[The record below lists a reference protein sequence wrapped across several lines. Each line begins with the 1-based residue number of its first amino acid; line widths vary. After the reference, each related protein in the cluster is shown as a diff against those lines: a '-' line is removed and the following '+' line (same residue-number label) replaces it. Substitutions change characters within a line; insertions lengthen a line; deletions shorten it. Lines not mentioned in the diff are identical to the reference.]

1 MTYYIFWSAALFWSW
16 LSHQKINILIRPI
29 ACDLIIYFKSSSVVG
44 LEDSCPVSAH
54 SARLPDSLQIGS
66 WLSQQKIQ
74 FWSAPLFFGLD
85 FLNKRYIFWFAPLR
99 VCDFIKYFISQLF
112 FGLDFLNKDTY
123 FDPPRCVCELIIYF
137 EARLFFGLDFSTK
150 DTYFDPPRCVCAI
163 NIFLKSRSWLCQQKI
178 YSDPPRLIISL
189 FNHITAL
196 LRTWLSQQKIQYD
209 PPRCVC
215 N

>member
-1 MTYYIFWSAALFWSW
+1 MTFST
-16 LSHQKINILIRPI
+16 
-29 ACDLIIYFKSSSVVG
+29 
-44 LEDSCPVSAH
+44 
-54 SARLPDSLQIGS
+54 
-66 WLSQQKIQ
+66 
-74 FWSAPLFFGLD
+74 
-85 FLNKRYIFWFAPLR
+85 
-99 VCDFIKYFISQLF
+99 
-112 FGLDFLNKDTY
+112 KDTY

-189 FNHITAL
+189 INHITAL
-196 LRTWLSQQKIQYD
+196 LRSWLSQQKIQYD

-215 N
+215 YLIIYFEARLFFGLDFLNKRYLFWSAPLRLCFNYIFYIAVLTLSTKDTLRSAPTYDLAI